1 MLKKYRKWIIVFI
14 LLIAFILRINKITQV
29 PPSLNWDEASIGYN
43 AYSIIKTGRDEWGK
57 TLPIHFKSFGE
68 YKLPGQIYASI
79 PAIALFGLN
88 PFGVR
93 ITPVIYGTLTVLF
106 LYFLT
111 KELFK
116 KESIALVSAFL
127 LAISPWHIQLT
138 RGSFESSFAL
148 MWVVL
153 GVWLFVKGFKD
164 SKWWII
170 SMIPFALSVYTY
182 NSARA
187 FVPLL
192 LFTLFVIY
200 RKDILKEKKKA
211 ILSIVLFVL
220 LMIPVMTFFVS
231 GEGGARYQLVSITD
245 EAGLIP
251 RIDEARNLSTL
262 PESLIPMFHNRP
274 VYVGGYFIQNYLA
287 HFTPDFLFISG
298 AGHRQHHVQGIG
310 QLYWV
315 QALFLIVGISMLF
328 KNKEKF
334 KWLLLSWML
343 LAYVPVALTLDSIPH
358 ALRTLNA
365 VPTYQIISA
374 YGIYYLYSWL
384 NKKNKIINY
393 AFWIFVIVIL
403 MFQFAK
409 YLNNYF
415 NRYPVLY
422 SRDWQYGYKQVL
434 DYVGEKQGKYD
445 MIVFSRNYGEPHIF
459 TLFNLEY
466 DPALYQNDPNLER
479 FESNDWVWVLAFDKY
494 YFPDL
499 GDEGTRYKDIV
510 AENPNKKILFIGKPG
525 DFPNDINRLF
535 TINFLNNRRAFEIIE
550 KI

>member
-1 MLKKYRKWIIVFI
+1 MAL
-14 LLIAFILRINKITQV
+14 AFFLRIYQISEI
-29 PPSLNWDEASIGYN
+29 PPALNWDETSIGYN
-43 AYSIIKTGRDEWGK
+43 AYSILETGKDEWGE
-57 TLPIHFKSFGE
+57 TLPLHFKSFGE

-106 LYFLT
+106 LYLLT

-153 GVWLFVKGFKD
+153 GVWFFVKGFKD
-164 SKWWII
+164 SKWWIV
-170 SMIPFALSVYTY
+170 SMIPFAVSVYTY

-192 LFTLFVIY
+192 LFALFVIY
-200 RKDILKEKKKA
+200 RKDILKEKKSA
-211 ILSIVLFVL
+211 ILSIILFVV
-220 LMIPVMTFFVS
+220 LMVPVISFFIS

-251 RIDEARNLSTL
+251 RIEEARNLSTL
-262 PESLIPMFHNRP
+262 PEPLIPIMHNRP

-315 QALFLIVGISMLF
+315 QALFLVVGLIMLF

-384 NKKNKIINY
+384 NKKNRIINY
-393 AFWIFVIVIL
+393 SVWIFVIVIL
-403 MFQFAK
+403 MFQFV
-409 YLNNYF
+409 
-415 NRYPVLY
+415 RYQENLYNLYPKAY
-422 SRDWQYGYKQVL
+422 SRDWQFGNKEVVEYIEEV
-434 DYVGEKQGKYD
+434 YD
-445 MIVFSRNYGEPHIF
+445 EYDLIVYTREYGEPHIF
-459 TLFNLEY
+459 TLFYLNY
-466 DPALYQNDPNLER
+466 DPEKFQNDPKLER
-479 FESNDWVWVLAFDKY
+479 FERYDWVRVLRFDKL

-499 GDEGTRYKDIV
+499 GDDGTKYKDIV
-510 AENPNKKILFIGKPG
+510 AENPDQKILFIGKPG
-525 DFPNDINRLF
+525 DFPNDIKRLF
-535 TINFLNNRRAFEIIE
+535 TINFLNNQRAFEIIE